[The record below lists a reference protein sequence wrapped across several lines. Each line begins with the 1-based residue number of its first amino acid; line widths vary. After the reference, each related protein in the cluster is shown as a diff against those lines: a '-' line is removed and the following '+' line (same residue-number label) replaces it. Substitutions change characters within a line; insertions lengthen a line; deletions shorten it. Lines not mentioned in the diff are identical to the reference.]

1 MQGFLRSN
9 CGAAREGGREA
20 AIACAKEALQLKD
33 HPDHPV
39 CRHPGLYMSL
49 GSCVFV
55 SGESPM
61 MVCAQGPADSRPYRT
76 YQFA

>member
-33 HPDHPV
+33 
-39 CRHPGLYMSL
+39 R
-49 GSCVFV
+49 
-55 SGESPM
+55 SGFTSAEQQLVVKLLAEEQS
-61 MVCAQGPADSRPYRT
+61 
-76 YQFA
+76 